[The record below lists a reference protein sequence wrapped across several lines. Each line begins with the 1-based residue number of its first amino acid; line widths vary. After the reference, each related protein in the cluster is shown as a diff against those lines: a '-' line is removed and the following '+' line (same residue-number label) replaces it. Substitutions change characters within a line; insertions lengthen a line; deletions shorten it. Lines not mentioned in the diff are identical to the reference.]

1 MTSWCALVLV
11 LVAAPVYRCPGVG
24 GTPLFTDRPCTGGVE
39 QAIEPLS
46 VVAPAALTEA
56 ERAALDAIGTVRRS
70 ETRAPRARPRPGA
83 RERESAC
90 DAARATLASVR
101 EVRRRGYLL
110 KDGAALDARER
121 AARAREEAS
130 CGVP

>member
-11 LVAAPVYRCPGVG
+11 LVAAPVYRCPGVD

-56 ERAALDAIGTVRRS
+56 ERAALEAIGTGRRS
-70 ETRAPRARPRPGA
+70 ETRARPRPGA

-90 DAARATLASVR
+90 AAARATLASVR

-121 AARAREEAS
+121 SARAAAESS

>member
-11 LVAAPVYRCPGVG
+11 LVAAPVYRCPGVD
-24 GTPLFTDRPCTGGVE
+24 GTPLFTDRPCSGGVE

-56 ERAALDAIGTVRRS
+56 ERAALEAIDAARGNDARES
-70 ETRAPRARPRPGA
+70 RARPSAGA
-83 RERESAC
+83 REREAAC

-101 EVRRRGYLL
+101 EARRRGYLL

-121 AARAREEAS
+121 SARAAAETS